1 MLLQTQVSGTLDALE
16 ICAWLLGVIVILIGV
31 IWRSNESKA
40 SERHQDIL
48 NLIKDISNRQDGIED
63 KLRIQ
68 EYDIIALKTIV
79 KLLQGKTI
87 TLHDDE
93 KNHH

>member
-16 ICAWLLGVIVILIGV
+16 ICAWLLGLIVVLIGI

-40 SERHQDIL
+40 SERHQDIMT
-48 NLIKDISNRQDGIED
+48 LIQGISNRQDHLED
-63 KLRIQ
+63 KQRIQ

-79 KLLQGKTI
+79 RLLQGKTI
-87 TLHDDE
+87 TLHDNE
-93 KNHH
+93 KD